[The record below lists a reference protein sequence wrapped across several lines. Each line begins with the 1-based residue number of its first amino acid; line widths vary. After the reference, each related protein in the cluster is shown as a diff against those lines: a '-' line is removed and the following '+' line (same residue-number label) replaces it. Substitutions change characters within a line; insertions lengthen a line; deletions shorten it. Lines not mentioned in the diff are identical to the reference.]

1 MHPRGPLFVCPLPG
15 QVQNHGCK
23 SARRESGIRAHSPRA
38 EVQPRGW
45 RPRAVRGMQARRYR
59 AHPAPRPSPGGA
71 VVLRPPFAARPP
83 PPRTPLLSPG
93 CAARSAL
100 PVPAA
105 PGGAAGPHGRRG
117 AAPASG
123 QRGAA
128 LSPAEPRSG
137 TGASR
142 SAARGG
148 YERDMMMIDSQVSCA
163 LSSFGFVTFPGAPVP
178 AAPQRQGFPFCT
190 PAAGLA
196 GAHAYAFGFL
206 RVEGT
211 SGAGRSG
218 NIGMRGSSTARVGY
232 GGCCGAAAVP
242 GCVRSCSAQPGGTRS
257 SPSPLLCLRG

>member
-1 MHPRGPLFVCPLPG
+1 MGAAVCGHPGAGCPLTREQTCNHGAAARVHRPGVKSTPTGGRCTPTGSDAHTREPFCTPGGADVHPRGPLFVCPLPG
-15 QVQNHGCK
+15 QVQNHGSR
-23 SARRESGIRAHSPRA
+23 SARRGSGIRAHSPRA

-71 VVLRPPFAARPP
+71 AVLRPPFAARPP

-148 YERDMMMIDSQVSCA
+148 YERDMMMIDSQVS
-163 LSSFGFVTFPGAPVP
+163 
-178 AAPQRQGFPFCT
+178 
-190 PAAGLA
+190 
-196 GAHAYAFGFL
+196 
-206 RVEGT
+206 
-211 SGAGRSG
+211 
-218 NIGMRGSSTARVGY
+218 
-232 GGCCGAAAVP
+232 
-242 GCVRSCSAQPGGTRS
+242 
-257 SPSPLLCLRG
+257 